1 MKHQNKAILGGL
13 IGNVVEAYDVS
24 LCYFLA
30 SALSQHLLGKSKG
43 HFSLFLMLVFI
54 AYLAKPIGA
63 FFLGLF
69 SDRFGRK
76 KVLCL
81 SILITGISTAA
92 IGLIPTTASIGIAA
106 GSLLLLCRIVQ
117 SMAIGSE
124 FLNSACF
131 LVESGGALQR
141 GFRGCWS
148 SVGVK
153 AGFLLACLI
162 VWVVQEF
169 QGLYPE
175 VDWLWRVPFLLAIL
189 TTFVGFAIRYT
200 LPESLSYVL
209 YYADN
214 AKPSTTYIY
223 QQALSCIKKAPFLFH
238 YAFFTSFLSVTTG
251 FFFYL
256 YIPLHAAKYSTLS
269 HETILFSTSLS
280 LVFVTL
286 LIPIFGW
293 ISDKGDRL
301 KMLTFATSGLL
312 VLAYPFMHAV
322 NFGFS
327 FYFICMQLLISIP
340 CACYYSVSTVIL
352 TELFPLQI
360 RCTTLSVV
368 YSVAASLA
376 AGLPPVLAD
385 LLVQKT
391 RLYSSPAIIILV
403 LAVIMLM
410 NIRILAMHYR
420 TGKNSYRALAL
431 DEEASILHLKAQT
444 FTNTTT

>member
-1 MKHQNKAILGGL
+1 MKHQHKAILGGF
-13 IGNVVEAYDVS
+13 IGNVVEAYDIS

-30 SALSQHLLGKSKG
+30 DALSYHLLGNAKG
-43 HFSLFLMLVFI
+43 RFSMLLMLIFL
-54 AYLAKPIGA
+54 AYLAKPLGA

-69 SDRFGRK
+69 SDQFGRK
-76 KVLCL
+76 RVLCA

-92 IGLIPTTASIGIAA
+92 IGLIPSQESIGLAA
-106 GSLLLLCRIVQ
+106 GGLLLLFRILQ
-117 SMAIGSE
+117 SMGLGSE

-131 LVESGGALQR
+131 LVESGGASQR

-153 AGFLLACLI
+153 AGFLLACLV
-162 VWVVQEF
+162 VWSLQEF
-169 QGLYPE
+169 QLLYPE
-175 VDWLWRVPFLLAIL
+175 IDWLWRVPFLLAIF
-189 TTFVGFAIRYT
+189 TTFVGFAIRYA
-200 LPESLSYVL
+200 LPESLDYVL
-209 YYADN
+209 YYAEH
-214 AKPSTTYIY
+214 AKPTTKFIY
-223 QQALSCIKKAPFLFH
+223 QQALSCIKKAPFLFN

-256 YIPLHAAKYSTLS
+256 YIPLHAAKYSSLS
-269 HETILFSTSLS
+269 NDTILFSTSLS
-280 LVFVTL
+280 LIFVTL

-293 ISDKGDRL
+293 ISDKKDRL

-322 NFGFS
+322 NFGQP
-327 FYFICMQLLISIP
+327 FYFIGMQLLISIP

-360 RCTTLSVV
+360 RCTTLSIV

-385 LLVQKT
+385 KLVQKT
-391 RLYSSPAIIILV
+391 HMHSSPAVIILC
-403 LAVIMLM
+403 LSVIMLV
-410 NIRILAMHYR
+410 NIRLLAMRYR
-420 TGKNSYRALAL
+420 TGKNRYRAIDL
-431 DEEASILHLKAQT
+431 DENANNPTPST
-444 FTNTTT
+444 FVLDSF